1 MKRFLTALNLLIISV
16 IPLTAQ
22 EDIDDILKL
31 VQENAFKIIITARV
45 IANNEVSVW
54 NMEVSRLTISGKTV
68 NVKLTDENIIV
79 IAYITPYLEE
89 DGSITLMAQGHVYLS
104 NSKKKG
110 VQYVSSVKSLPIELG
125 ETVLFYPLGVPEDN
139 NKNNENDHFI
149 IELEIQVLPYS

>member
-1 MKRFLTALNLLIISV
+1 MKRFLTALTLLIISV

-22 EDIDDILKL
+22 EDINDILKL
-31 VQENAFKIIITARV
+31 VQENAFRIIITARV

-89 DGSITLMAQGHVYLS
+89 DDSITLMAQGHVYLS
-104 NSKKKG
+104 NSKKGG

-125 ETVLFYPLGVPEDN
+125 ETVLFYPLGIPEDK
-139 NKNNENDHFI
+139 NKNKENDHFI